1 MRKLVRFLLMIVG
14 ALVISIGVWELLYHN
29 ADPKDLRY
37 KGWKLGIYPMDPDSA
52 LETMVGDVHRDDLVI
67 GKTEAEL
74 IKKFGY
80 VIPVSQADDGYYGS
94 CYRTSGRPSQPALVL
109 RNSIWMVLMKDGRA
123 VDLVLLKGC

>member
-1 MRKLVRFLLMIVG
+1 MRKLVRILLMIVG
-14 ALVISIGVWELLYHN
+14 VLILSVGVWELLYHS

-80 VIPVSQADDGYYGS
+80 VTPMSQADEYNDY
-94 CYRTSGRPSQPALVL
+94 CYRTSGRPLQPALIL
-109 RNSIWMVLMKDGRA
+109 RKSGWIVLMKDGRA
-123 VDLVLLKGC
+123 EELVLFKGC